1 MAVRQMRMARSWE
14 ELNMV
19 FSEGFL
25 AGRARWRKREKSGKT
40 GERGTRS
47 GMIPQTGTA
56 LSPCG
61 GPGRGPRKERGS
73 ICPALRA

>member
-40 GERGTRS
+40 GERGTYA
-47 GMIPQTGTA
+47 GMIRPARA

-61 GPGRGPRKERGS
+61 GPGRDPRKERGS
-73 ICPALRA
+73 VCPVLRA